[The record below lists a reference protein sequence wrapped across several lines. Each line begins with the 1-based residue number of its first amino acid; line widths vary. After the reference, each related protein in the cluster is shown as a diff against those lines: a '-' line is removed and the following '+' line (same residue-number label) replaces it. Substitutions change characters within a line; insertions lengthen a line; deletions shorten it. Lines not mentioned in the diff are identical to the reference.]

1 MALHVRFEARL
12 DRLAH
17 ALIDQ
22 LAVPAGGPLTEDV
35 VIVPSLGEAR
45 WLQQRVAQRLGV
57 SAGWRPE
64 FAGRYLWRLLAEVFP
79 ELPAHSPFD
88 PDLSRWTLMSLL
100 GELPGQDDPP
110 LRQRLAGR
118 AAGGPVRAGGRYR
131 GPLRS
136 LPAYRRDWLA
146 RWQAGQWAAGGE
158 PLSPHEGWQRWLW
171 NALLARLPG
180 ISTVH
185 PTTGCWRPSAP
196 IRWRWAAPAGPPG
209 DAVRFGRDVA
219 RTVSRS
225 GCSPMR
231 STCVFAPDP
240 CREFWHDMVT
250 PRARAEVALCG
261 PTRPG
266 CRRPAGRA
274 GALGA
279 RAARLRRAGHES
291 GRTMRRGDR

>member
-1 MALHVRFEARL
+1 MRAGSYPPSPRRIIMGHLSSKAR
-12 DRLAH
+12 RRPWRSTFVSKPVSTGPAH

-100 GELPGQDDPP
+100 GELPGQDDLAP
-110 LRQRLAGR
+110 LRQRLAKAPLADRFELAGDI
-118 AAGGPVRAGGRYR
+118 AAHFDRY
-131 GPLRS
+131 L
-136 LPAYRRDWLA
+136 AYRRDWLA

-185 PTTGCWRPSAP
+185 PYDRLLGGPRHRSAGGGWRLQ
-196 IRWRWAAPAGPPG
+196 
-209 DAVRFGRDVA
+209 GR
-219 RTVSRS
+219 R
-225 GCSPMR
+225 
-231 STCVFAPDP
+231 
-240 CREFWHDMVT
+240 VT
-250 PRARAEVALCG
+250 PFGSVSN
-261 PTRPG
+261 T
-266 CRRPAGRA
+266 
-274 GALGA
+274 
-279 RAARLRRAGHES
+279 
-291 GRTMRRGDR
+291 